1 MLGLTYEDI
10 CAKIKEAK
18 GFTDQE
24 LEFKVK
30 EKIDKLSGL
39 ISKEGAVHI
48 IANECGI
55 NLADEL
61 RRRGVKI
68 NRVMAGMKGVSLL
81 GKVLRVYEVRSF
93 SKQGREGKVGS
104 FLIGD
109 ETGVIRIVLW
119 DTQHLQYMEQGQ
131 LQEGMIVKIMNAMA
145 RQNQQN
151 PQFLELHL
159 GTMSQLILNP
169 PGETVT
175 VLERPI
181 PAGPSLQ
188 KKKIHELQEGDT
200 NVQLFGTIVQLFEP
214 HFYDACSQCNKK
226 VTQGQCAEHGT
237 VISKPIPLLN
247 FYFDDGTSNIRA
259 VAFRDQ
265 VLQLVGID
273 EATLLPLRENI
284 SLFEPYKQQILG
296 KQLLL
301 TGRVTKNE
309 MFQRMEFTVQ
319 RVEEPNPE
327 QLAEDLVKE
336 APPAL

>member
-1 MLGLTYEDI
+1 MLGMTFEDI
-10 CAKIKEAK
+10 CTKIKETK
-18 GFTDQE
+18 GLTDEE
-24 LEFKVK
+24 LRAKVK

-48 IANECGI
+48 IANELGI

-61 RRRGVKI
+61 RKRGVKI
-68 NRVMAGMKGVSLL
+68 NRIMAGMRGISVL
-81 GKVLRVYEVRSF
+81 GKVTRVYDVRTF

-109 ETGVIRIVLW
+109 ETGSIRIVLW
-119 DTQHLQYMEQGQ
+119 DLQHLQYMEQGQ
-131 LQEGMIVKIMNAMA
+131 LQEGTVVKIKDAMA
-145 RQNQQN
+145 RQNQ
-151 PQFLELHL
+151 QFLELHL

-175 VLERPI
+175 VQERPTY
-181 PAGPSLQ
+181 AGPSVQ
-188 KKKIHELQEGDT
+188 KKKIHMLQENDT
-200 NVQLFGTIVQLFEP
+200 HVQLFGTVVQVFEP
-214 HFYDACSQCNKK
+214 KFYDACPQCNKK
-226 VTQGQCAEHGT
+226 TVQGQCQEHGT
-237 VISKPIPLLN
+237 VISKPVPLLN

-265 VLQLVGID
+265 ALQLASVD
-273 EATLLPLRENI
+273 ENTLLPARENP

-309 MFQRMEFTVQ
+309 LFQRMEFFVQ
-319 RVEEPNPE
+319 RIEEPNPE
-327 QLAEDLVKE
+327 QLAQDLVKE
-336 APPAL
+336 TPQF

>member
-10 CAKIKEAK
+10 CAKIKEVK
-18 GFTDQE
+18 GFSDQE
-24 LEFKVK
+24 LQLKVK

-68 NRVMAGMKGVSLL
+68 NRVMAGMRSVNLL

-93 SKQGREGKVGS
+93 SKQGKEGKVGS

-109 ETGVIRIVLW
+109 ETGTIRVVLW
-119 DTQHLQYMEQGQ
+119 DTEHLKYMEQGQ
-131 LQEGMIVKIMNAMA
+131 LQEGTTIKISNAMA
-145 RQNQQN
+145 RQNQN
-151 PQFLELHL
+151 FLELHL
-159 GTMSQLILNP
+159 GTMGQLILNP
-169 PGETVT
+169 PGETVI
-175 VLERPI
+175 VLERPS
-181 PAGPSLQ
+181 PTGPSLQ
-188 KKKIHELQEGDT
+188 RKKIHALQEGDT
-200 NVQLFGTIVQLFEP
+200 NVQLFGTVVQVFEP
-214 HFYDACSQCNKK
+214 KFYDACPQCNKK
-226 VTQGQCAEHGT
+226 VIQSQCKDHGT
-237 VISKPIPLLN
+237 VIPKPVPLLN

-265 VLQLVGID
+265 VLHLAKTD
-273 EATLLPLRENI
+273 EAGFLGVRDNI
-284 SLFEPYKQQILG
+284 QLFEPYKSHILG

-309 MFQRMEFTVQ
+309 MFQRMEFSVQ
-319 RVEEPNPE
+319 HVEDPNPE
-327 QLAEDLVKE
+327 QLVQDFVKE
-336 APPAL
+336 PAPSF